1 MPDIV
6 NSSLLYLTLVVCFI
20 ATTVFIW
27 AYKRIALKL
36 LVVDVPNNR
45 SAHVEPTPTGAG
57 IVFVVVFYLGL
68 MAFLVGG
75 MSDVDLLLVL
85 LAPMSIALL
94 GFADDVRHVGW
105 PVRATLHFLA
115 AGWCIYLVGF
125 PILNILGSPINL
137 GLAGI
142 FLGVLSLVWLLNL
155 YNFMD
160 GVDGIAASEILFI
173 VLAALVI
180 GQCGDR
186 WSYPLLLLIVVI
198 FPFLI
203 FNWPKATVFMGDAGS
218 GFLGLLL
225 GILIL
230 DSDIVSV
237 WTWLILSACFIT
249 DACLTISVRLLR
261 GQPIWIAHSQH
272 AYQHLGRWIGAKK
285 TLSILVATN
294 FIWLMPMAALSEAYS
309 GYGLVLLVLSG
320 IPLLAAEFFLGA
332 GQVAPG
338 LGRDKASG

>member
-1 MPDIV
+1 MV
-6 NSSLLYLTLVVCFI
+6 L
-20 ATTVFIW
+20 IW
-27 AYKRIALKL
+27 AYKHIALKL
-36 LVVDVPNNR
+36 LVVAVPNDR
-45 SAHVEPTPTGAG
+45 SAHVEPIPTGAG

-68 MAFLVGG
+68 MAFFLHG
-75 MSDVDLLLVL
+75 MGDVDLLLVL

-94 GFADDVRHVGW
+94 GFADDVRHLRW
-105 PVRATLHFLA
+105 PVRATIHFMA

-125 PILNILGSPINL
+125 PILNILGSQINL
-137 GLAGI
+137 GLAGT

-160 GVDGIAASEILFI
+160 GVDGIAAAEILFI

-180 GQCGDR
+180 GQSEDR
-186 WSYPLLLLIVVI
+186 WFYPLLLLIVVT

-230 DSDIVSV
+230 DSDIVSL

-249 DACLTISVRLLR
+249 DACLTISVRLIR

-272 AYQHLGRWIGAKK
+272 AYQHLSRWIGAKK

-294 FIWLMPMAALSEAYS
+294 VIWLIPIATLSEAYS
-309 GYGLVLLVLSG
+309 GYGLVLLVLSA
-320 IPLLAAEFFLGA
+320 IPLLAADFLLGA
-332 GQVAPG
+332 GRDVPG
-338 LGRDKASG
+338 LGGDKASG